1 MRVIMSTSPLFSS
14 KTPLYNDL
22 LRENASDYVKMQG
35 EFWSEF
41 GTN

>member
-1 MRVIMSTSPLFSS
+1 MPETISTLPLFSTN
-14 KTPLYNDL
+14 TPLYNDL
-22 LRENASDYVKMQG
+22 LRENASNCVKMQG